1 MVKASKAQR
10 QAIRSQYRIQYW
22 IAKSNLRQW
31 KRRGFSHCPI
41 SYGNEGIVQEVI
53 KKFAKKGFDIEVTDH
68 DYVCVFWRQ
77 PKKEEKGP
85 SSTLRSLIGSFI
97 MTAESVRKST
107 IRIQYRMA
115 RWCIW
120 VTKFYGGMSTDIG
133 HFVVL
138 QEVLEK
144 LLRKGYDIKI
154 EDNGIIDS
162 VSWQYARKGRRGTLT
177 VVKKS

>member
-10 QAIRSQYRIQYW
+10 QTIRSQYRI
-22 IAKSNLRQW
+22 AKRNIRQW

-77 PKKEEKGP
+77 PKKEEKGL
-85 SSTLRSLIGSFI
+85 SSTLRSVMGSFI

>member
-10 QAIRSQYRIQYW
+10 QTIRSQYR

-162 VSWQYARKGRRGTLT
+162 VNWQFARKDRRGTLT

>member
-10 QAIRSQYRIQYW
+10 QTIRSQYRI
-22 IAKSNLRQW
+22 AKRNIRQS
-31 KRRGFSHCPI
+31 KRQGHTGCQI
-41 SYGNEGIVQEVI
+41 SYDIEDDIVLEEEVI
-53 KKFAKKGFDIEVTDH
+53 KKFAQKGFDIEVKDPA
-68 DYVCVFWRQ
+68 YVCVFWRQ

-162 VSWQYARKGRRGTLT
+162 VSWQSARKGRRGTLT